1 MPIYDYRC
9 DHCGHAFS
17 AIQSF
22 KDEALG
28 VCPNCGLKP
37 RRLLVPPALVFKGS
51 GWYVT
56 DNRKSGG
63 DKAES
68 GEGGDRGDRGDKAAT
83 ADKSGTGKSDK
94 GVKGGESAGGGE
106 GGSGGGKAPAKA
118 AGASSKGEGGS
129 SKSEPAS

>member
-56 DNRKSGG
+56 DSRKGG
-63 DKAES
+63 GEKTES
-68 GEGGDRGDRGDKAAT
+68 GEGGDSGEKAAPGDKT
-83 ADKSGTGKSDK
+83 ATGKSDK
-94 GVKGGESAGGGE
+94 GAKGGESAGGE
-106 GGSGGGKAPAKA
+106 GAASGGGKAAAKA
-118 AGASSKGEGGS
+118 AGASSKGEGRA

>member
-56 DNRKSGG
+56 DNRKGGG

-68 GEGGDRGDRGDKAAT
+68 GEGGEKAASGDKAGA
-83 ADKSGTGKSDK
+83 GKQDK
-94 GVKGGESAGGGE
+94 GAKGGESTGGAD
-106 GGSGGGKAPAKA
+106 GGASSGGKAPAKA

>member
-22 KDEALG
+22 KDDALG

-56 DNRKSGG
+56 DNRKGG
-63 DKAES
+63 GEKAES
-68 GEGGDRGDRGDKAAT
+68 GEGGDRGEKAAT

-94 GVKGGESAGGGE
+94 GAKGGESAGGGE
-106 GGSGGGKAPAKA
+106 GGGSGGGKAPAKA
-118 AGASSKGEGGS
+118 AGASSKAEGGS